1 VKQIW
6 APWRIEYI
14 LEQKNKDECF
24 ICKILKEKKDKENL
38 ILFRGKKALV
48 LINKYP
54 YIAGHLMVAPNSHT
68 SELEELDEET
78 SKEMWDLTTKSV
90 KLLKKAIQPEGFNI
104 GINLGAVSGAGLK
117 THVHIHIVPRWTGDT
132 NFMPILSGT
141 RVISQALEETFD
153 KLAEYIDIFND
164 LQN

>member
-1 VKQIW
+1 MFTLKQIW

-14 LEQKNKDECF
+14 LQPKDENECF
-24 ICKILKEKKDKENL
+24 ICHALKEKNDKENL

-54 YIAGHLMVAPNSHT
+54 YIAGHLMVAPNNHT
-68 SELEELDEET
+68 SELEEIDEET
-78 SKEMWDLTTKSV
+78 SKEMWELTTKSV
-90 KLLKKAIQPEGFNI
+90 KLLKQAIQPEGFNV

-132 NFMPILSGT
+132 NFMPILAGT
-141 RVISQALEETFD
+141 RAISQGLEETFD
-153 KLAEYIDIFND
+153 KLSEYIMVFQD
-164 LQN
+164 

>member
-1 VKQIW
+1 LKRIW
-6 APWRIEYI
+6 SPWRIEYI
-14 LEQKNKDECF
+14 IQSKEQDECF
-24 ICKILKEKKDKENL
+24 ICQILEEKKDKENL
-38 ILFRGKKALV
+38 ILFRGEKALV

-54 YIAGHLMVAPNSHT
+54 YIAGHLMVAPKIHT

-90 KLLKKAIQPEGFNI
+90 KLLKEAIKPEGFNI

-132 NFMPILSGT
+132 NFMPILTDT
-141 RVISQALEETFD
+141 RVISQALDETFD
-153 KLAEYIDIFND
+153 KLFEHIDIFNE
-164 LQN
+164 